1 MVVMDC
7 VWLTRAGLL
16 LSGLAAV
23 SFLPAIAGEEK
34 LGSVRQLWKGC
45 RRTFRR
51 WLVQSSDPSRASTG
65 LMLVCIP
72 IIGVCLYLGK
82 TEPKWIV
89 LLIIGLLLEF
99 WAISLV
105 HAGLR
110 ARASDERG
118 VRLANR
124 THAVTTLA
132 LLCLIALA
140 TLLHLYFTPDVV
152 DSRYLRILLSK
163 CVPAVLV
170 IAAGSY
176 QHRIVLRAE
185 RSHALGGMLDFWY
198 RWFADPVSARPAR
211 CLWRL
216 TISFA
221 TRAIDSA
228 TDLLIWS
235 SRSRNIHILAL
246 LFFIIGVT
254 LQLSATFLVQE

>member
-1 MVVMDC
+1 MDS
-7 VWLTRAGLL
+7 A
-16 LSGLAAV
+16 
-23 SFLPAIAGEEK
+23 
-34 LGSVRQLWKGC
+34 RQRLKGC
-45 RRTFRR
+45 RPILRR
-51 WLVQSSDPSRASTG
+51 WLVQLSDHSWGTAQTILVLVSMLILVVG
-65 LMLVCIP
+65 LH
-72 IIGVCLYLGK
+72 LGK
-82 TEPKWIV
+82 TEPRWIV
-89 LLIIGLLLEF
+89 LLITGLLLAF
-99 WAISLV
+99 WAIGLV
-105 HAGLR
+105 HAELR
-110 ARASDERG
+110 TRASDKRG